1 VRLKFLAASFAILF
15 AHTIAAAAPKPP
27 ALMAPTGPWNV
38 EFADKMC
45 LLSRPYGKNRSTH
58 LMLKPAMLGDDLEII
73 VTKATSAIGES
84 KSGKAALAIDGK
96 PSLAESY
103 FSAYSTGTRRLLR
116 IWIKED
122 KIALP
127 DVRGSLHI
135 EAKSEGRHA
144 FAIPGIEQALPVL
157 STCLE
162 QLRTAYKISNTDL
175 AAIATKPEAHLPS
188 FFSTDDYPREA
199 VVNSQVGTVGVLIW
213 IEATGRVSTC
223 EVVESSAAPTL
234 ERTTCNILTKRAE
247 FSPARDAA
255 GKAVRAPKFSRIRWE
270 LPTF

>member
-1 VRLKFLAASFAILF
+1 MRIKSLAAFAILF
-15 AHTIAAAAPKPP
+15 GHAIATAAPPP
-27 ALMAPTGPWNV
+27 LPMALTGPWNV

-45 LLSRPYGKNRSTH
+45 LLSRPYGKNGGTN
-58 LMLKPAMLGDDLEII
+58 LIKPAMLGNDLEII
-73 VTKATSAIGES
+73 VTKATSAIGVS
-84 KSGKAALAIDGK
+84 RSGKVALSIDGK
-96 PSLAESY
+96 ASLAESY

-127 DVRGSLHI
+127 DVRGSLYI

-175 AAIATKPEAHLPS
+175 AAIATKPEANLPS

-199 VVNSQVGTVGVLIW
+199 LVNSQIGTVGVLIW

-223 EVVESSAAPTL
+223 EVVESSASPVL

-255 GKAVRAPKFSRIRWE
+255 GRAIRAPKFSRIRWE